1 MDAQS
6 ADISTRPYLL
16 RALHEWCTDSGLTP
30 YIVVR
35 VDDTVHVP
43 REYVSNGEIVL
54 NVSDEATSAL
64 QISNDFVVFTAR
76 FGGRPRD
83 ISVPVGRVVA
93 IYARENGQG
102 MAFPVQEAPA
112 LAAMPGSEGAQPSRE
127 EGASASLQAVKEA
140 VRTDVPDG
148 GQPPKGPDGPK
159 TRKRPALKRIK

>member
-1 MDAQS
+1 MDAQPTE
-6 ADISTRPYLL
+6 ISTRPYLL

-54 NVSDEATSAL
+54 NVSDEATSEL
-64 QISNDFVVFTAR
+64 QISNEFVVFKAR

-83 ISVPVGRVVA
+83 ISVPMGRVAA

-102 MAFPVQEAPA
+102 MAFPVQESQPP
-112 LAAMPGSEGAQPSRE
+112 LAAIPTASPQPVSGGTPVGLQSVKDTSGAVPSEGTPPP
-127 EGASASLQAVKEA
+127 
-140 VRTDVPDG
+140 PDR
-148 GQPPKGPDGPK
+148 PAPKG
-159 TRKRPALKRIK
+159 RKPTLKRVK

>member
-1 MDAQS
+1 MDAQPIG
-6 ADISTRPYLL
+6 ISTRPYLI

-64 QISNDFVVFTAR
+64 QISNEFVVFQAR
-76 FGGRPRD
+76 FGGRPRE
-83 ISVPVGRVVA
+83 ISVPIGRVVA

-102 MAFPVQEAPA
+102 MAFPAEDAPPP
-112 LAAMPGSEGAQPSRE
+112 LAALPRSEPSPSSAGEGAPV
-127 EGASASLQAVKEA
+127 GLQSVKEA
-140 VRTDVPDG
+140 PG
-148 GQPPKGPDGPK
+148 AAKPPDGPAPGGPGPK
-159 TRKRPALKRIK
+159 GRKPALKRIK